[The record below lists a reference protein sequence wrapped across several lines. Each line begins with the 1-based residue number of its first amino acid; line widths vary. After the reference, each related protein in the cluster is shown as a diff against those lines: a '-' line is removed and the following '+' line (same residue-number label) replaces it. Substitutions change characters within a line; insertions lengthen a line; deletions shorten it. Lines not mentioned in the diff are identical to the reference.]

1 MKHSHLLSTYP
12 KGLLPAQACAKD
24 VHLAASLFSSF
35 PLLFLSVAVAATR
48 KYLFPSF
55 TFYSPN

>member
-35 PLLFLSVAVAATR
+35 SSFLSFGRRGRGNA
-48 KYLFPSF
+48 
-55 TFYSPN
+55 